1 MNFKIDDE
9 IIIVT
14 TEFDKYHEI
23 KDIFRTE
30 KITSVTDEY
39 IETTQNKYNLRDYE
53 PISEGLVDWTSFIC
67 KSMRNY
73 NDYILRKE
81 VGHYLTFGVSY
92 RFSPKVLEEIVH
104 EREN

>member
-1 MNFKIDDE
+1 MNFNIDDE

-23 KDIFRTE
+23 RDVFRTE

-39 IETTQNKYNLRDYE
+39 IETSENKYYLRDYA
-53 PISEGLVDWTSFIC
+53 PIPEGLVSWTSFIC

-73 NDYILRKE
+73 NDYILYKE
-81 VGHYLTFGVSY
+81 VGHYLTCGVSY
-92 RFSPKVLEEIVH
+92 RFSPKVLEK
-104 EREN
+104 NYT